1 MTEQEFR
8 DSIRFKETDDGYFR
22 KIRAHIVLSHEV
34 TVDKAVNH
42 AQEACEHAR
51 KVAAESLVRAVYE
64 DRRKEFYDAIY
75 DLHKSSPYESGY
87 HEQVE
92 KILALAKRQ

>member
-1 MTEQEFR
+1 MTEQQFR
-8 DSIRFKETDDGYFR
+8 DSIRFKETDEGYFR
-22 KIRAHIVLSHEV
+22 KIRAHILLSHEV
-34 TVDKAVNH
+34 TVDKNVSRLH
-42 AQEACEHAR
+42 DACAHAR
-51 KVAAESLVRAVYE
+51 KVASESLLRAVYE
-64 DRRKEFYDAIY
+64 DRRKEFCDAIY